1 VLTTI
6 QVDDSPSNPFLSNDI
21 TEQEVSRAS
30 KRRKVS
36 NYRRKD
42 PQVEEALR
50 KDDGMVYVL

>member
-1 VLTTI
+1 MLTSF
-6 QVDDSPSNPFLSNDI
+6 QVDNSPSNPFLSNDI
-21 TEQEVSRAS
+21 TEQEAPRVS

-36 NYRRKD
+36 NHHRKD